1 MQQWTLRIGALLGL
15 ATLASAQTV
24 LTTQYGFGMDDGAI
38 TPNGTLA
45 VVRENSAQ
53 TRARIHSTATGQLLA
68 SAQGVTGTFSGAAQD
83 AVEVTDTRAVV
94 LGSSILVLDLTNL
107 AAPLLAEHAAGL
119 EMRDVAITPDG
130 STAVVR
136 GGNTS
141 PGFPGGLRVIDLA
154 SGALTFSHPG
164 EIGSPTPPNYT
175 YSVDSAVATN
185 DYGVCLSLVGSGPSA
200 KTRVTIVRLHPQ
212 GGGNPAVA
220 YETSGSA
227 APDMD
232 QLGAPHDLCLVA
244 GGQYVAVRSEASV
257 GLYSLGSAP
266 TRVWHHRL
274 WSQPGPMGLTSMDSI
289 EATDQ
294 FIATASRFQST
305 TLFGAQLDLFDLS
318 GNQWHSR
325 FTGDPHDLVF
335 TPDGSR
341 VLVRTHR
348 YLYLFGTQNLP
359 PAPAELTPAASDA
372 EFSTHTFYGA
382 GYDSLQA
389 TDTHAVAVV
398 RNSTTALVNFYRLG
412 ATTLQRYATGLLPE
426 KPTDVA
432 LSPNGRWVGV
442 SGTTRVQLY
451 DFDTG
456 SLVLQHDPYVEPIGW
471 FPWCDGIE
479 LDDEHLVAWGYT
491 DSQTGWVSLVDLF
504 SSASSYCTA
513 GPNSTGRAVHL
524 RATGSGSIAR
534 DDLRLWA
541 SDLPAGSIGYYAYSV
556 GQQSLPLGNGTLC
569 LAGQRYFMPLQLE
582 QSGVAVR
589 DVQYGGSPTLG
600 GAITAGTTWNFQY
613 RYRDP
618 AAGAA
623 QFNLS
628 DALSIPFVP

>member
-1 MQQWTLRIGALLGL
+1 MQQWTLRIGGLLGL

-24 LTTQYGFGMDDGAI
+24 LTTQFGFGMDDGAI

-45 VVRENSAQ
+45 VVRENAAQ

-68 SAQGVTGTFSGAAQD
+68 LAHGVAGAFSGAAQD

-107 AAPLLAEHAAGL
+107 AAPLLAEHEAGF

-130 STAVVR
+130 TTAVVR
-136 GGNTS
+136 GGNTF
-141 PGFPGGLRVIDLA
+141 GALPGGLRVVDLA
-154 SGALTFSHPG
+154 TGALTFSHPG
-164 EIGSPTPPNYT
+164 EIGSPTPPDYT
-175 YSVDSAVATN
+175 YSVDSVVATD
-185 DYGVCLSLVGSGPSA
+185 DYGVCLSLIGSGPSA
-200 KTRVTIVRLHPQ
+200 RTRVTIVRLHPQ
-212 GGGNPAVA
+212 GGGVPAVA
-220 YETSGSA
+220 YETRGIA

-244 GGQYVAVRSEASV
+244 GGQYVAVRSEVSV
-257 GLYSLGSAP
+257 GLYSLGSTP
-266 TRVWHHRL
+266 TRVWHRRL
-274 WSQPGPMGLTSMDSI
+274 WGQPGPMGLTSMDSI

-294 FIATASRFQST
+294 LIATASRFQST
-305 TLFGAQLDLFDLS
+305 TLFGAQLDLFDLA

-325 FTGDPHDLVF
+325 VTGDPHDLVF

-341 VLVRTHR
+341 VLLRTHR

-372 EFSTHTFYGA
+372 ELSTNTFYGA

-398 RNSTTALVNFYRLG
+398 RSSTSAFVNFYRLG
-412 ATTLQRYATGLLPE
+412 STTLQRHATGLLPE
-426 KPTDVA
+426 KPTDVE
-432 LSPNGRWVGV
+432 LSPDGRWVGV
-442 SGTTRVQLY
+442 SGTSRVQVY
-451 DFDTG
+451 DFETG
-456 SLVLQHDPYVEPIGW
+456 TLLLQHDPYVDPIGW

-479 LDDEHLVAWGYT
+479 LDDEHLVAWGYSG
-491 DSQTGWVSLVDLF
+491 SQSGWVSVVDLF
-504 SSASSYCTA
+504 SSVSSYCTA
-513 GPNSTGRAVHL
+513 GPNSTGQAVHL

-541 SDLPAGSIGYYAYSV
+541 SGLPAGSIGCYTYSV

-569 LAGQRYFMPLQLE
+569 LAGQRYFMPLQPE
-582 QSGVAVR
+582 QAGVAVR
-589 DVQYGGSPTLG
+589 DVEYG
-600 GAITAGTTWNFQY
+600 GAITAGTIWNFQY